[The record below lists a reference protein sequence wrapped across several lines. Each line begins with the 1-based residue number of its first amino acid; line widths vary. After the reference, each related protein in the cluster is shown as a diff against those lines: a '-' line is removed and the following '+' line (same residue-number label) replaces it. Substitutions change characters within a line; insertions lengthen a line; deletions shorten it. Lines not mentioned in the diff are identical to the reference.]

1 MAKRGR
7 RLTREE
13 KACVLKQGKNPND
26 YMFAYNISESYF
38 KIRHKTTNV
47 ECTVD
52 RFRKAKNKWD
62 Y

>member
-7 RLTREE
+7 KLTREE
-13 KACVLKQGKNPND
+13 KAFVLKQGKDPKQ

-38 KIRHKTTNV
+38 KIRHKTSGV
-47 ECTVD
+47 ECTID
-52 RFRKAKNKWD
+52 KFRKAKNKYD